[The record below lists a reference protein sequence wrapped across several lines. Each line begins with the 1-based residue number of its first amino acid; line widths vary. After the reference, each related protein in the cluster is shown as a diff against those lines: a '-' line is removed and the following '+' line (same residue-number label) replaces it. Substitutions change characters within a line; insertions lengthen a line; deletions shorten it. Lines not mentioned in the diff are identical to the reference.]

1 MKSFTLKLRNKLLHL
16 SNHNIGRSGLNN
28 KILDKV
34 INISQEQISKIKV
47 EEKKL
52 LKSTSK
58 NWSIESN
65 EYDDIY
71 TYRIL
76 CDILKDILHVD
87 EEYIEWYNQVFYEY
101 YHSTA
106 SGYYD
111 EFPDCIQNC
120 ISKAKTDRSKKALIE
135 LISIL
140 IVWCNEE

>member
-34 INISQEQISKIKV
+34 INIAQEQISKIKI

-65 EYDDIY
+65 EYDDMY

-76 CDILKDILHVD
+76 CDILKDIL
-87 EEYIEWYNQVFYEY
+87 
-101 YHSTA
+101 
-106 SGYYD
+106 
-111 EFPDCIQNC
+111 
-120 ISKAKTDRSKKALIE
+120 
-135 LISIL
+135 
-140 IVWCNEE
+140 